1 MFSERCAGDLKGKG
15 EGKVSERVDSVE
27 QKEQPGPWQKQEE
40 RVFQNQVV
48 MYFMR
53 DSSLLQE
60 IGHPYDATE
69 CFPSGA
75 AIKNLLAMQE
85 MWVQFLGQEDHL
97 EREMETHFFLC
108 IMLGIISW
116 E

>member
-1 MFSERCAGDLKGKG
+1 MVEARGESLPKPSRDVLYERFLTLAGDW
-15 EGKVSERVDSVE
+15 
-27 QKEQPGPWQKQEE
+27 PP
-40 RVFQNQVV
+40 
-48 MYFMR
+48 
-53 DSSLLQE
+53 
-60 IGHPYDATE
+60 HDATE